1 MSAHPKSGD
10 FGLRSPA
17 DSASTCWG
25 IICPMNPFM
34 RKAAILFVLTGM
46 LLTACGANLWGTYD
60 PYLTPTPTGTVPAN
74 PEPTPTN
81 FLLPLSTT
89 PAATVAPSPT
99 ITPTAIDPV
108 TPGTPRLTVV
118 YFSQS
123 GDSLEAVALHFGV
136 QVSDISSSVDLP
148 TTGLVDPDTPLV
160 IPNRLSQ
167 TPTTPSRQIIPD
179 SELVYSPSAQSFDI
193 ESYVSSAGG
202 KLSTFREPIA
212 YGMITGAEGVQRM
225 AYGSSISPRMLLAL
239 IQYYTGWVQ
248 GQPKPGVDE
257 TYPLGYLEPLYPGL
271 YQQLRLIVRELLAGY
286 YGWRDGT
293 LTSLT
298 FPDGT
303 TLRLAPDLNAGSVAL
318 QYMFSRHLNFAD
330 WLQAID
336 ADTGFPAFFAD
347 MFGDPW
353 ARARETGPLF
363 PPDLTQP
370 TFTLPFEVGVPWTFT
385 SGPHPAWEEQSALAA
400 LDFAPPLNESPC
412 ESTAW
417 VVAIS
422 AGQIVRSESSYVVLD
437 LDRDGFEQTG
447 WVVLYQHIATK
458 DRIPAGT
465 WVNAGDHIGHPS
477 CEGGIATGANLHIAR
492 KYNGEWVSAGDPLP
506 FILSG
511 WTTHAGSQMRQGT
524 LTKGD
529 KTITASPVSEGMSK
543 IIRQPDE

>member
-1 MSAHPKSGD
+1 
-10 FGLRSPA
+10 
-17 DSASTCWG
+17 
-25 IICPMNPFM
+25 MNPFM
-34 RKAAILFVLTGM
+34 RKAATLLLLTSM
-46 LLTACGANLWGTYD
+46 LLTACGTNLWGTYD
-60 PYLTPTPTGTVPAN
+60 PYLTPTPTGTVPAD

-81 FLLPLSTT
+81 LLLPLSTT
-89 PAATVAPSPT
+89 QAATVAPSPT

-108 TPGTPRLTVV
+108 TPGTPRPTIF
-118 YFSQS
+118 YSSQS

-136 QVSDISSSVDLP
+136 QVSEITSSVILP
-148 TTGLVDPDTPLV
+148 TTGLLNPNTPLL

-167 TPTTPSRQIIPD
+167 TPATPSRQIIPD

-193 ESYVSSAGG
+193 EGYVSSAGG
-202 KLSTFREPIA
+202 KLSTFREPMA

-298 FPDGT
+298 FPDGA
-303 TLRLAPDLNAGSVAL
+303 TLRLAPDLNAGTVAL
-318 QYMFSRHLNFAD
+318 QYMFSRHLNDTD

-336 ADTGFPAFFAD
+336 ADTGFPAFFME

-353 ARARETGPLF
+353 ARAEETGPLF
-363 PPDLTQP
+363 PPDLAQP
-370 TFTLPFEVGVPWTFT
+370 TFTLPFEVGALWAFT
-385 SGPHPAWEEQSALAA
+385 GGPHPAWEQESALAA
-400 LDFAPPLNESPC
+400 LDFAPAMDKSGCEESN
-412 ESTAW
+412 AW
-417 VVAIS
+417 VVAI
-422 AGQIVRSESSYVVLD
+422 ATGQIVRSETGYVVLD
-437 LDRDGFEQTG
+437 LDGDGFEQTG

-458 DRIPAGT
+458 ARIPAGT
-465 WVNAGDHIGHPS
+465 WVTAGDHIGHPS
-477 CEGGIATGANLHIAR
+477 CEGGTATGTHVHIVR

-506 FILSG
+506 FVLSG
-511 WTTHAGSQMRQGT
+511 WTAHAGSASYKGT
-524 LTKGD
+524 LTKD
-529 KTITASPVSEGMSK
+529 DQTITANQSGVHESQ
-543 IIRQPDE
+543 IIRQPGE